1 VRRTRLLAATL
12 VAILAATLTLAAPV
26 APAQATA
33 QAITPTDKPGYF
45 LVLGDGV
52 AADYQPPFGE
62 NRTGGYPGMVLAKIK
77 AVQPNV
83 TMVNLSCVGE
93 TTSTFISGGKCSY
106 AAGSQLKAARA
117 FLRDHAG
124 QVRFISLNVGGED
137 VHKCINL
144 TQRTSDTLCAAG
156 AALTIGANLPIIVGA
171 LRANALFSRIVVNT
185 LYDPYVAAT
194 IGGGDAGRQQAD
206 QSLLLLKTINAG
218 IKTTAALNFAATAD
232 IFNALDPDNFTIIDT
247 ILGPVAQNAWNVC
260 SDTYGC
266 QVRYNDISTNRD
278 GNLLLSGVIGTKL

>member
-12 VAILAATLTLAAPV
+12 VATLLAALTLVAPG
-26 APAQATA
+26 APAQA
-33 QAITPTDKPGYF
+33 IGPTDKPGYF

-52 AADYQPPFGE
+52 AAGYQPPFGE
-62 NRTGGYPGMVLAKIK
+62 NRAGGYPGMVLAKIK

-93 TTSTFISGGKCSY
+93 TTSTFIYGGKCSY
-106 AAGSQLKAARA
+106 AAGSQLKAAKQ

-137 VHKCINL
+137 LHKCINL

-156 AALTIGANLPIIVGA
+156 AALTVGANMPVIVGA
-171 LRANALFSRIVVNT
+171 LRANALFSRIIVNT

-206 QSLLLLKTINAG
+206 QSLLLFKTINAG
-218 IKTTAALNFAATAD
+218 IKTTAALSFAATAD
-232 IFNALDPDNFTIIDT
+232 IFNALDPNNFTIVDT
-247 ILGPVAQNAWNVC
+247 FLGPVSQNAWNVC
-260 SDTYGC
+260 SNTYGC
-266 QVRYNDISTNRD
+266 QLRYNDISTNRA
-278 GNLLLSGVIGTKL
+278 GNLLLSGVIAAKL

>member
-1 VRRTRLLAATL
+1 MMRRTRLLAATL
-12 VAILAATLTLAAPV
+12 VAVLATTLVLVAPG
-26 APAQATA
+26 APAQA
-33 QAITPTDKPGYF
+33 ISPTDKPGYF

-52 AADYQPPFGE
+52 AAGYQPPFGQ
-62 NRTGGYPGMVLAKIK
+62 NRTGGYPGMVLARIK
-77 AVQPNV
+77 AAQPNV

-93 TTSTFISGGKCSY
+93 TTSTFINGGKCAY
-106 AAGSQLKAARA
+106 AEGSQLRAAKK

-137 VHKCINL
+137 VHQCINL

-171 LRANALFSRIVVNT
+171 LRANALFSRIIVNT

-194 IGGGDAGRQQAD
+194 IGGGDAGRQQAA
-206 QSLLLLKTINAG
+206 QSLLLFKTINAG
-218 IKTTAALNFAATAD
+218 IKTTAALSFAATAD
-232 IFNALDPDNFTIIDT
+232 AFKMLDPDNFTIIDT

-260 SDTYGC
+260 SNTYGC
-266 QVRYNDISTNRD
+266 QLRYNDISTNRA
-278 GNLLLSGVIGTKL
+278 GNLLLSGVIGSKL